1 MGSST
6 GDSTSPSIPHP
17 SLSRIAPTIPPRLV
31 HSLNQQDSSVLSL
44 SADADC
50 IYSGSQ
56 SQDICVWD
64 RHACTL
70 KTTLKGHTG
79 SVLALEYVEDRKW
92 LLSASGD
99 STIRIWS
106 TKTHRPLYV
115 LHPYLETDAGDLFSL
130 SWSPTLQTVYFG
142 CQNTSL
148 QWYHF
153 ESREQQPGSG
163 TSTPSSRARK
173 AHKFFDS
180 YPQYE
185 RRPADI
191 FATNGTLTPS
201 TTFSSDGESC
211 VQLPAPVPLPRAVL
225 QVPPENVID
234 SAHYGYIYCMALLP
248 SNRDGSD
255 DPKPSLSGKTYLVTG
270 SGDETVK
277 LWNCDPAGLTLA
289 HTFDCCHGAV
299 LSLTARGDTV
309 FAGCQ
314 DGYVKV
320 WDLETKVLVR
330 TIIVQEGVDILSLSM
345 LHSDLYTCSANGQVQ
360 RWSASF
366 DCTASWSAHDGI
378 VLSSIV
384 MRCSHSDQFRLV
396 SGGNDD
402 HIKIWEIRP
411 SGLRT
416 GSYDEQEVNGLPAAD
431 SQSINDIMV
440 YALSKFV
447 SIPSVSNSSSHQE
460 DCRQAAIWLKKCF
473 NQLGADASLLP
484 TGEGGNPLVLA
495 TYGGAQI
502 DKRKPRILFYGHYD
516 VISAPPY
523 GWTSDP
529 FALSGRNGYL
539 YGRGVTD
546 NKGPIIAAAS
556 AAAELLSKRA
566 LGADLIFLVEGEEEA
581 GSRGFAEAV
590 RKNKDLIGPIDAILV
605 SNSTWITEDPPCITY
620 GLRGVVRCSIEI
632 SSKSPDVHS
641 GVEGGAVV
649 EPMLDMVKVLAT
661 LMDDQRHVLINGFY
675 DHVRP
680 MTEDEQQLYR
690 LLSVVT
696 QRPASSLSSRWR
708 EPSLTVHGIEVSGP
722 RNPTVIPAKVK
733 AQASVRIVPDQD
745 LETIAG
751 SLCQHLQSAFSSLKS
766 PNELKVTIDHKADW
780 WLGSLEDP
788 YFKALENAIR
798 DEWGVDPLRIRE
810 GGSIPSI
817 PYLEKEFGC
826 HALHLP
832 MGQSS
837 DQAHLPNERISLTNL
852 RKGKSVIGRF
862 LQSVAT
868 CEDVS
873 L

>member
-1 MGSST
+1 MNTLIPPLSSAR
-6 GDSTSPSIPHP
+6 PPA
-17 SLSRIAPTIPPRLV
+17 SLSRIPPSIPPRLV
-31 HSLNQQDSSVLSL
+31 HSFNQQNNSVLSL
-44 SADADC
+44 SADADY

-56 SQDICVWD
+56 SQDVCVWD
-64 RHACTL
+64 RHTCTL

-79 SVLALEYVEDRKW
+79 SVLALECAEDRQW
-92 LLSASGD
+92 LFSASGD

-106 TKTHRPLYV
+106 TTTHRLLYI

-130 SWSPTLQTVYFG
+130 IWSPVFQTIYFG

-148 QWYHF
+148 QWYRF
-153 ESREQQPGSG
+153 TPRDQQPGSG

-185 RRPADI
+185 RRAADI
-191 FATNGTLTPS
+191 FAVNGTLTPS
-201 TTFSSDGESC
+201 TSLSSDGEPC
-211 VQLPAPVPLPRAVL
+211 VQLAAPVSLPRAVL
-225 QVPPENVID
+225 HVPPENVID

-255 DPKPSLSGKTYLVTG
+255 DPEPTLKGKTQLVTG

-277 LWNCDPAGLTLA
+277 LWNCDQAGLTLL
-289 HTFDCCHGAV
+289 HTLECCHGAV
-299 LSLTARGDTV
+299 LSLTVRGDTV

-320 WDLETKVLVR
+320 WDLETKTLVR
-330 TIIVQEGVDILSLSM
+330 TIIVQEGVDVLSLSM
-345 LHSDLYTCSANGQVQ
+345 LHSDLYTCSANGQMQ
-360 RWSASF
+360 MWSGTF
-366 DCTASWSAHDGI
+366 DCTASWSAHSGI

-384 MRCSHSDQFRLV
+384 MRCRQSNQFRLV
-396 SGGNDD
+396 TGGNDD
-402 HIKIWEIRP
+402 HIKVWEIDP
-411 SGLRT
+411 PGLHA
-416 GSYDEQEVNGLPAAD
+416 GSYDARGTNGLAAVD
-431 SQSINDIMV
+431 SQNRVDNMI

-447 SIPSVSNSSSHQE
+447 SIPSISNSSPHQE

-495 TYGGAQI
+495 TYRGAQA

-516 VISAPPY
+516 VISAPSD
-523 GWTSDP
+523 GWSSDP

-546 NKGPIIAAAS
+546 NKGPIIAAAC
-556 AAAELLSKRA
+556 AAAELLSKRS
-566 LGADLIFLVEGEEEA
+566 LGAELIFLVEGEEEA
-581 GSRGFAEAV
+581 GSRGFADAV
-590 RKNKDLIGPIDAILV
+590 RKNKDLIGPIHAILV

-632 SSKSPDVHS
+632 RSHRPDVHS
-641 GVEGGAVV
+641 GVEGGAMV
-649 EPMLDMVKVLAT
+649 EPMLDMVKILAT
-661 LMDDQRHVLINGFY
+661 LMDDQRHVLIDGFY

-722 RNPTVIPAKVK
+722 RNPTVIPGMVK
-733 AQASVRIVPDQD
+733 AQVSIRVVPDQD
-745 LETIAG
+745 LETIAR
-751 SLCQHLQSAFSSLKS
+751 SLCQHLQSAFLVLKS
-766 PNELKVTIDHKADW
+766 PNELKVAIDHKADW

-798 DEWGVDPLRIRE
+798 DEWGMDPLRIRE

-862 LQSVAT
+862 LKSIAT
-868 CEDVS
+868 YEDDS